1 MSLAQRTQRTQ
12 RDMKDGRWQADQTL
26 VNGITVAYDDVG
38 EGDNVLVLVHGHPF
52 DRTMWRPQVEH
63 FNRPRT
69 RRPRSRLESGSS
81 SANVVGTERE
91 REANSIV
98 VPPRTFEDEDD
109 DEYEDDGLP
118 LRAWRAIVPDLRG
131 YGESTVVPGKTTLD
145 IFASDIAGLLD
156 KLGIQNVVIGGLSM
170 GGQIAMEF
178 CRLYPERVRGILLAA
193 TFCRAETEEGRRQ
206 RAAMADR
213 LLKEG
218 MDSYAEEVLPKMV
231 TPANL
236 MALPGVAD
244 RVGGMMRSTNPNG
257 AAAALRG
264 RAERPDYA
272 ETLARLDVPALVVV
286 GDEDAFTTRADAEQ
300 MSTLL
305 KGSELVWIER
315 VGHMPNLESEGEFN
329 KALGRLL
336 KRCVVGQATSGKKLA
351 EPQSNQ

>member
-1 MSLAQRTQRTQ
+1 MQMAQ
-12 RDMKDGRWQADQTL
+12 RDMKDGRWQSGKTL

-38 EGDNVLVLVHGHPF
+38 KGDNVLVLVHGHPF
-52 DRTMWRPQVEH
+52 NRAMWRPQMEH
-63 FNRPRT
+63 FSR
-69 RRPRSRLESGSS
+69 RRPRFESENSS
-81 SANVVGTERE
+81 ESVVETERE
-91 REANSIV
+91 PEVDPIS
-98 VPPRTFEDEDD
+98 VPPRIFEDD
-109 DEYEDDGLP
+109 DEYEDEGES
-118 LRAWRAIVPDLRG
+118 LRTWRAIVPDLRG
-131 YGESTVVPGKTTLD
+131 YGESTVVSGKTTLD

-156 KLGIQNVVIGGLSM
+156 KLGIQDVVICGLSM
-170 GGQIAMEF
+170 GGQIVMEF

-218 MDSYAEEVLPKMV
+218 MAPYAEEVLPKMV

-236 MALPGVAD
+236 IALPGVAD
-244 RVGGMMRSTNPNG
+244 QVRGMMRGTNPNG

-286 GDEDAFTTRADAEQ
+286 GDKDAFTTRAEAEQ
-300 MSTLL
+300 MTTLL
-305 KGSELVWIER
+305 KGSELVWIEG

-329 KALGRLL
+329 KALRRLL
-336 KRCVVGQATSGKKLA
+336 ERSAA
-351 EPQSNQ
+351 R

>member
-1 MSLAQRTQRTQ
+1 M
-12 RDMKDGRWQADQTL
+12 L
-26 VNGITVAYDDVG
+26 VNGITIAYEDVG

-52 DRTMWRPQVEH
+52 NRTMWQPQMDWIRG
-63 FNRPRT
+63 FNRPRA
-69 RRPRSRLESGSS
+69 RARARSEVADSLSGSK
-81 SANVVGTERE
+81 GPGHG
-91 REANSIV
+91 IGIK
-98 VPPRTFEDEDD
+98 PPTHSNFEHEHKED
-109 DEYEDDGLP
+109 P
-118 LRAWRAIVPDLRG
+118 VWRAVVPDLRG

-156 KLGIQNVVIGGLSM
+156 GLGIQEVVIGGLSM
-170 GGQIAMEF
+170 GGQIVMEF

-206 RAAMADR
+206 RAFMADR

-218 MDSYAEEVLPKMV
+218 MQPYTDEVLPKMV

-236 MALPGVAD
+236 IALPAVAD
-244 RVGGMMRSTNPNG
+244 HVRAMMRGTNPVG

-286 GDEDAFTTRADAEQ
+286 GDEDAFTTQADAEQ
-300 MSTLL
+300 MSGLL
-305 KGSELVWIER
+305 KQSELIWIKG

-329 KALGRLL
+329 EALERFLE
-336 KRCVVGQATSGKKLA
+336 RCADD
-351 EPQSNQ
+351 E